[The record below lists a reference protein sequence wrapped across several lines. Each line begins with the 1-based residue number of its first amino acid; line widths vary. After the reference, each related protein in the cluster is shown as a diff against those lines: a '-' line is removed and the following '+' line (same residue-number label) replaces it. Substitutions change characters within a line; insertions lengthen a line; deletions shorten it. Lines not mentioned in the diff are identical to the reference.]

1 MTFDSRYS
9 LAKKIEASH
18 GYKSGIASRGIGKVS
33 AEADLA
39 KRINST
45 PWAPWAR
52 NSLEAGA
59 APKDWSVA
67 DDFLAKKFGTSVCYT
82 PERWYEPAAKKIG
95 RYSSNGIQGLL
106 ERTKTKLKESD
117 LLKGVNVI
125 TEDCNLKGTNIEEIT
140 DLRSVWGNLTVD
152 TTSALKKISGLLE
165 AGKLTVIAKDKKEMV
180 EFLKKIGLMAQDG
193 AIQAKI
199 KNGVHFVMKN
209 YL

>member
-1 MTFDSRYS
+1 M
-9 LAKKIEASH
+9 
-18 GYKSGIASRGIGKVS
+18 
-33 AEADLA
+33 
-39 KRINST
+39 
-45 PWAPWAR
+45 
-52 NSLEAGA
+52 
-59 APKDWSVA
+59 
-67 DDFLAKKFGTSVCYT
+67 
-82 PERWYEPAAKKIG
+82 
-95 RYSSNGIQGLL
+95 

-165 AGKLTVIAKDKKEMV
+165 AGKLTVIAKDKKEMM